1 MLVPDTRPRPT
12 RKQHAAKF
20 AALIR
25 GVRADLG
32 LNQPTMARRL
42 GVAAR
47 TLSNWEIGYWLPPE
61 KIRFHVLMVYRDL
74 APEAVPRLAEA
85 LGVPYDEK
93 ASRRFRAPPRV
104 SANAG
109 AGEAELRAL
118 VNPIVWRAAE
128 AMDVRPNDLR
138 AFAVELL
145 VALDQ
150 NRAQLVTA
158 VRAVRKLEPKGRKKR

>member
-47 TLSNWEIGYWLPPE
+47 TLSNGEIG
-61 KIRFHVLMVYRDL
+61 IL
-74 APEAVPRLAEA
+74 AP
-85 LGVPYDEK
+85 
-93 ASRRFRAPPRV
+93 
-104 SANAG
+104 
-109 AGEAELRAL
+109 AGEDPLS
-118 VNPIVWRAAE
+118 
-128 AMDVRPNDLR
+128 RP
-138 AFAVELL
+138 
-145 VALDQ
+145 
-150 NRAQLVTA
+150 
-158 VRAVRKLEPKGRKKR
+158 